1 MNIKRI
7 LRNQLKR
14 KNINGKTTEVH
25 KYTKKKKYTGLIIY
39 MKMTEPNSY
48 IQRIVNKNTSQTDK

>member
-1 MNIKRI
+1 MGKR
-7 LRNQLKR
+7 LRS
-14 KNINGKTTEVH
+14 INTQ
-25 KYTKKKKYTGLIIY
+25 TKKKKYTGLIIY